1 MLASDGNGDAS
12 MSKLEIVDIRRIG
25 AERVAD
31 YRAIRLTALQL
42 DPDAFGSTYEVEAAR
57 PLTWFEDAT
66 RNLAI
71 FGAYADERIVG
82 MIGFGRHAGAKIQHK
97 GFLWGMFVHPSLR
110 RHGVGAALL
119 HAAIDHASPVV
130 EQITL
135 SVVTTNRS
143 AIALYEKFGFTTYG
157 REIRA
162 LKVDGN
168 YADELL
174 MVRFC

>member
-1 MLASDGNGDAS
+1 
-12 MSKLEIVDIRRIG
+12 MSKVETVDIRRIG
-25 AERVAD
+25 AEQVAD

-82 MIGFGRHAGAKIQHK
+82 MIGFGRHTGAKIQHK
-97 GFLWGMFVHPSLR
+97 GFLWGMFVHPSMR
-110 RHGVGAALL
+110 RHGAGAALL
-119 HAAIDHASPVV
+119 RAAIEHASPVV
-130 EQITL
+130 EQIML
-135 SVVTTNRS
+135 SVVTTNQA
-143 AIALYEKFGFTTYG
+143 AIALYEKFGFTPYG
-157 REIRA
+157 RETRA
-162 LKVDGN
+162 LKIDGN

>member
-1 MLASDGNGDAS
+1 MRNDESDGTG
-12 MSKLEIVDIRRIG
+12 MSKLETVEIRRIG
-25 AERVAD
+25 AGQAAD

-42 DPDAFGSTYEVEAAR
+42 DPDAFGSLYEVEAAH
-57 PLTWFEDAT
+57 PVTWFEDAT

-71 FGAYADERIVG
+71 FGAYADGRIVG
-82 MIGFGRHAGAKIQHK
+82 MLGFGRHAGARIRHK

-119 HAAIDHASPVV
+119 QAAIEHASSEI

-143 AIALYEKFGFTTYG
+143 AIALYEKFGFTSYG
-157 REIRA
+157 NEVRA
-162 LKVDGN
+162 LKIEGRYVD
-168 YADELL
+168 EVL